1 MPLRAC
7 DVSASVVRSLLAH
20 DMTDCQS
27 RLVVDKEILMDTD
40 IPPRADMANLVL
52 KKKKTME
59 IANCYKYKKNI
70 I

>member
-1 MPLRAC
+1 
-7 DVSASVVRSLLAH
+7 
-20 DMTDCQS
+20 MTDCQS